1 MLSDEFFRPPI
12 GPPKF
17 VYLRLTMIFKEALK
31 FPVGRVHPA
40 ADRGPGDTVQSIAK
54 REIAPELITRVR
66 QFTAHWENFGPP
78 S

>member
-1 MLSDEFFRPPI
+1 MILAPQKISMLSDEFFRPPI

-31 FPVGRVHPA
+31 FPAGRVHPA
-40 ADRGPGDTVQSIAK
+40 ADRDSSKKIF
-54 REIAPELITRVR
+54 IDS
-66 QFTAHWENFGPP
+66 P